1 MISEFV
7 NNIKS
12 SFGLLYLHHS
22 LVIHKVKYESHIDFG
37 VVCMEENFS

>member
-12 SFGLLYLHHS
+12 SFGLLCVHYS
-22 LVIHKVKYESHIDFG
+22 LVIHKVKFESHIAFG